1 MPDHTKDTIRL
12 IVVTTAGDVD
22 EKFRLDQPLQ
32 VVFDRA
38 LREVGGERNR
48 DQFALEFN
56 DVALSDLSRK
66 IGDFAQELGWA
77 DGTRIELVPKPVVV

>member
-1 MPDHTKDTIRL
+1 MPDQKEIRL
-12 IVVTTAGDVD
+12 IVVTTAGDLD

-48 DQFALEFN
+48 DQFELEYDN
-56 DVALSDLSRK
+56 TALSDLPRP
-66 IGDFAQELGWA
+66 IGDFAREFAWT
-77 DGTRIELVPKPVVV
+77 DGTHLELIPKPVVV